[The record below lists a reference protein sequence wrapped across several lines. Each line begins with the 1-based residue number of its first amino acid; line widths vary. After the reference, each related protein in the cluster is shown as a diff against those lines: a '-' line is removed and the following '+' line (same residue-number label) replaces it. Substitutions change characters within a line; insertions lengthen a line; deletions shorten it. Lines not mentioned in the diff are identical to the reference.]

1 MKKIDPF
8 YALQAGWVRYK
19 NNAGMYT
26 AFTIV
31 WFIATLLITTVAS
44 GMGGMFA
51 LLGERLVALLMAIV
65 LGAGTIF
72 LTMGFSHVARKDEL
86 GSGVEFGDF
95 FTALSVNQKQLLGV
109 VVITSI
115 LSQLGTFFMP
125 EGFAALSTGQFGFSN
140 LDELQMMVEDM
151 QELYMDNMGII
162 MLATLI
168 QIVFG
173 VGFMFSTYRAS
184 LEGEGPMEALKWSF
198 PRAWSNFFRIF
209 VLALMTGIIAIILGV
224 LTLFIGFLVI
234 IPWMILVQFE
244 MYDQICD
251 KPEGLDP
258 VVEQF
263 DYDN

>member
-31 WFIATLLITTVAS
+31 WFIATLFISTVAS

-51 LLGERLVALLMAIV
+51 LLGERLVALLMAII
-65 LGAGTIF
+65 LGAGTMF

-86 GSGVEFGDF
+86 GEGVNFGDF
-95 FTALSVNQKQLLGV
+95 FNALRVNQKELFGV
-109 VVITSI
+109 VVITSV
-115 LSQLGTFFMP
+115 LGQLGTFFMP
-125 EGFAALSTGQFGFSN
+125 EGFAALASSGFDFSN
-140 LDELQMMVEDM
+140 LDELQMMAEDM

-162 MLATLI
+162 AMVTLI
-168 QIVFG
+168 QVVFG
-173 VGFMFSTYRAS
+173 VGFMFATYRAS
-184 LEGEGPMEALKWSF
+184 LDGEGAMEALKWSF

-209 VLALMTGIIAIILGV
+209 VLALMIGIIAIVLGV

-244 MYDQICD
+244 MYDQLCD
-251 KPEGLDP
+251 KPEGIDP
-258 VVEQF
+258 VVEEF

>member
-1 MKKIDPF
+1 MKKINPF

-31 WFIATLLITTVAS
+31 WFIATLLISSVAT

-65 LGAGTIF
+65 LGAGTMF

-86 GSGVEFGDF
+86 GQGVEFGDF
-95 FTALSVNQKQLLGV
+95 FNALRMNQKQLFGV
-109 VVITSI
+109 VVITSV
-115 LSQLGTFFMP
+115 LGQLGTFFLP
-125 EGFAALSTGQFGFSN
+125 EGFAALASGGLDFSN
-140 LDELQMMVEDM
+140 LDELQMIGEDM
-151 QELYMDNMGII
+151 QEMYMDNMGII
-162 MLATLI
+162 GMVTLI
-168 QIVFG
+168 QVVFG
-173 VGFMFSTYRAS
+173 VGFMFATYRAS
-184 LEGEGPMEALKWSF
+184 LDGEGAMEALKWSF

-209 VLALMTGIIAIILGV
+209 VLALMMGIIALILGV

-244 MYDQICD
+244 MYDQLCD

-258 VVEQF
+258 VVEEF

>member
-31 WFIATLLITTVAS
+31 WFIATLLITTVAT

-51 LLGERLVALLMAIV
+51 LLGERFVALLMAIV

-86 GSGVEFGDF
+86 GAGVEFGDF
-95 FTALSVNQKQLLGV
+95 FNALRVNQKQLLGV

-115 LSQLGTFFMP
+115 LGQLGTFFMP
-125 EGFAALSTGQFGFSN
+125 EGFAALSAGQFDFSN

-151 QELYMDNMGII
+151 QEVYMDNTGII
-162 MLATLI
+162 MLVALI

-173 VGFMFSTYRAS
+173 VGFMFATYRAS
-184 LEGEGPMEALKWSF
+184 LEGEGAMEALKWSF
-198 PRAWSNFFRIF
+198 PRAWGNFFRIF
-209 VLALMTGIIAIILGV
+209 VLALMMGVIAIILGV

-258 VVEQF
+258 VVEEF

>member
-31 WFIATLLITTVAS
+31 WFIATLLITTVAT
-44 GMGGMFA
+44 GMGGILT

-86 GSGVEFGDF
+86 GTGVEFGDF
-95 FTALSVNQKQLLGV
+95 FTALRVNQTQLFGV

-115 LSQLGTFFMP
+115 LGQLGTFFMP
-125 EGFAALSTGQFGFSN
+125 EGFATLSTGQFDFSN

-151 QELYMDNMGII
+151 QEVYMDNMGVI